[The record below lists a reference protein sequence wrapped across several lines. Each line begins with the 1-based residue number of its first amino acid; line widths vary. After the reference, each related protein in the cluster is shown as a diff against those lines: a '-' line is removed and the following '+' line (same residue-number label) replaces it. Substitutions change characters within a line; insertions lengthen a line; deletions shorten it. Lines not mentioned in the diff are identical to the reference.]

1 MQSPA
6 PIVALS
12 GTARRATSSS
22 RVRRAARG
30 NSRANAHIS
39 AGRKAS
45 GRIHPMPVNDAHN
58 DDAITRKTAPISRA
72 R

>member
-12 GTARRATSSS
+12 GTAKRAQSSS

-45 GRIHPMPVNDAHN
+45 GRIHPMPVNDAQN
-58 DDAITRKTAPISRA
+58 EDATASKIAPISRA